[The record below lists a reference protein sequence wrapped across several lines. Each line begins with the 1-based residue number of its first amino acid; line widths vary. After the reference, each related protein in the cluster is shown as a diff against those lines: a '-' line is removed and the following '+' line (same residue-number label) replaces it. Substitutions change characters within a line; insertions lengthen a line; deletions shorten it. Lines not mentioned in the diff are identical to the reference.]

1 MVALALIHLPEVVAD
16 MVRVQRLVGMRPQ
29 DICGLRPKELDRSGE
44 VWTYK
49 PESHKTEH
57 HDKTRVVCIGPQAQ
71 AVLLRYLARD
81 AEMHCFRPID
91 SEHKRRAAQHETRK
105 TPLSSGNKP
114 GSNRK
119 QRPKRTVG
127 ERYTVDSY
135 RRAIHCACDRAGIP
149 RWSPNR
155 LRHSAGTE
163 IRRLYGLEAAQV
175 VLGHSKADV
184 TQVYAER
191 DYALAA
197 RVAREVG

>member
-1 MVALALIHLPEVVAD
+1 MD
-16 MVRVQRLVGMRPQ
+16 
-29 DICGLRPKELDRSGE
+29 LDRRGD

-49 PESHKTEH
+49 PALHKTEH
-57 HDKTRVVCIGPQAQ
+57 HGKSRTVFLGPHAQ

-81 AEMHCFRPID
+81 AQTHCFRPCD
-91 SEHKRRAAQHETRK
+91 SEQKRRAAQHASRK
-105 TPLSSGNKP
+105 TPLSCGNKP

-119 QRPKRTVG
+119 RKPRWSAGQRYDVAA
-127 ERYTVDSY
+127 Y
-135 RRAIHCACDRAGIP
+135 RRAIHHAADRAGIP

-163 IRRLYGLEAAQV
+163 IRQLYGLEAAQV
-175 VLGHSKADV
+175 CLGHSKADV

-197 RVAREVG
+197 RVAKEVG